1 MKRYH
6 WRVLPQEMKNSPTI
20 CQLYV
25 TKILSPAHTRVGECV
40 ILRYTDDVPV
50 CSPDDNVLN
59 SVLEDT
65 ITALT
70 AVGFELQE
78 KSAEAATLEV
88 FRP

>member
-1 MKRYH
+1 
-6 WRVLPQEMKNSPTI
+6 MKNSPTI
-20 CQLYV
+20 CQWYD